1 LHNFAW
7 FLLELVSTELVGC
20 SKTKKQKISLQLFE
34 EKNQKK
40 TQDYNNNFLWGVNGR
55 DKN

>member
-34 EKNQKK
+34 EKNKKK
-40 TQDYNNNFLWGVNGR
+40 TQDYNNNFLWGVNGK

>member
-7 FLLELVSTELVGC
+7 FLLEVVSTELVGC

-34 EKNQKK
+34 EKNKK
-40 TQDYNNNFLWGVNGR
+40 KHRITTIIFSGG
-55 DKN
+55 